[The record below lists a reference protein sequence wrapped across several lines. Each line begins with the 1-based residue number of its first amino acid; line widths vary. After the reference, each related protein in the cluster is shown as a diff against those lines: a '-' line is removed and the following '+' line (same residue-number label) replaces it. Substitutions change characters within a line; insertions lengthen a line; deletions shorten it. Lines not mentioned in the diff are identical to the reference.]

1 MKRQY
6 FYLVKSGILR
16 GLPND
21 KNGENRPSKNEN
33 RQKNQKQQ
41 QRQQQKLRR
50 KQEQKQRQKQKQKK
64 QKREK
69 WKELHSW
76 VNEVLDSIERA
87 KRAKTLP
94 KTKR

>member
-6 FYLVKSGILR
+6 FYLVKSGILK
-16 GLPND
+16 GIPND
-21 KNGENRPSKNEN
+21 ENGENRPSKNEN

-50 KQEQKQRQKQKQKK
+50 KQEQKQRQKQKQK
-64 QKREK
+64 REK

-76 VNEVLDSIERA
+76 VNEVLDSVERA